1 MATSCCY
8 ALRIICKSLP
18 GNKELG
24 NVLREGLCHV
34 LGADVGDAL
43 QGEAHVNRIPRDEV
57 VLDAVVDQVD
67 QVAVLADQ
75 HRYEE
80 ISLRKKDNK
89 VHVQYQS

>member
-1 MATSCCY
+1 MATLCCY
-8 ALRIICKSLP
+8 ALGIICQSLP
-18 GNKELG
+18 RNKELG

-57 VLDAVVDQVD
+57 ILDAVVDQVD

-80 ISLRKKDNK
+80 ISLRKRDNT
-89 VHVQYQS
+89 VNVQYQS

>member
-1 MATSCCY
+1 MY
-8 ALRIICKSLP
+8 ALGIICRSLP
-18 GNKELG
+18 RNKELG

-57 VLDAVVDQVD
+57 ILDAVVDQVD

-80 ISLRKKDNK
+80 ISLRKKDNT